1 MYSNLLQ
8 WRQIRK
14 KILVDGKSIQSISK
28 SSGISRNTIRKI
40 LKTESPPGYGGRK
53 TQKEKKYSSIKTVKL
68 SKTELDQIRWQEWIY
83 EIERG
88 NLLVHKWEKALSG
101 QNIHNRKI
109 VLAVM
114 AKEEGF
120 TIQAISRHLGISR
133 NTIFFRLNAYIAG
146 GIDGLLGRK
155 SKPRLVD
162 DVAFTKALF
171 TLLHEPPSLSGFN
184 RTSWRLDDL
193 RQALSTQGIKVC
205 KDIIS
210 KAIHKAGFRWR
221 SAKVVLTSNDPKY
234 REKLERIQS
243 ILSNLDEA
251 ERFFSIDEYG
261 PFAIKTKAG
270 RILSGPDEH
279 PSVPQWQKSKGWLI
293 ATAALEL
300 SRNQITH
307 FYSKA
312 KNTAEMIKMAEI
324 LLAQYA
330 DCKKLYLSWD
340 AASWHMSKELLAFVK
355 NNNNKNDGT
364 PLLELVPLP
373 ASAQFLNVIESF
385 FSGMSRAI
393 IHNSDYQSVEFA
405 KEAIDRYIKDRNN
418 HYAKNPKRAGK
429 KIWGEE
435 RTKATFDPANN
446 CKDPA
451 YR

>member
-1 MYSNLLQ
+1 MYSNVLQ

-14 KILVDGKSIQSISK
+14 KILVDGKSILSSSK
-28 SSGISRNTIRKI
+28 DTGISRNTIRKI
-40 LKTESPPGYGGRK
+40 LKTEIPPGYGGRK
-53 TQKEKKYSSIKTVKL
+53 TQNEKKHSSIKTEKL
-68 SKTELDQIRWQEWIY
+68 SKIELDRIRWQEWLY

-88 NLLVHKWEKALSG
+88 NLLVHKWKKILSG

-120 TIQAISRHLGISR
+120 TIRAISEHLGISR
-133 NTIFFRLNAYIAG
+133 NTILFRSNAYIAG

-155 SKPRLVD
+155 SKPSLVD

-193 RQALSTQGIKVC
+193 RQALSTRGIKVC

-210 KAIHKAGFRWR
+210 KAIHKSGFRWR
-221 SAKVVLTSNDPKY
+221 SAKVVLTSNDPNY

-243 ILSNLDEA
+243 ILSNLGED

-270 RILSGPDEH
+270 RILSGPDEY

-324 LLAQYA
+324 LLAQYS

-385 FSGMSRAI
+385 FSGMARAI

-405 KEAIDRYIKDRNN
+405 KEAIDRYITDRNEN
-418 HYAKNPKRAGK
+418 YLKNPKRAGK
-429 KIWGEE
+429 KIWGKE
-435 RTKATFDPANN
+435 RTKAIFDPANN

>member
-8 WRQIRK
+8 WRKIRK
-14 KILVDGKSIQSISK
+14 EILIDGISIHSISK
-28 SSGISRNTIRKI
+28 GTGISRNTIRKI
-40 LKTESPPGYGGRK
+40 LKTENPTGYRGQGLL
-53 TQKEKKYSSIKTVKL
+53 KKKKHSSIKTEKP
-68 SKTELDQIRWQEWIY
+68 SKTDLDRIKWQEWIY

-88 NLLVHKWEKALSG
+88 NLLVQKWERALSG
-101 QNIHNRKI
+101 QNIHKRKI

-120 TIQAISRHLGISR
+120 TIRAISEHLSVSR
-133 NTIFFRLNAYIAG
+133 NTILFRSNAYIKG
-146 GIDGLLGRK
+146 GMEGLLGRK
-155 SKPRLVD
+155 SKPSLVD

-193 RQALSTQGIKVC
+193 RQALLTKGFEAGRG
-205 KDIIS
+205 IIS
-210 KAIHKAGFRWR
+210 KAIRKAGFRWR
-221 SAKVVLTSNDPKY
+221 SAKVVLTSKDPKY
-234 REKLERIQS
+234 REKLEHIQS
-243 ILSNLDEA
+243 ILSNLDED

-261 PFAIKTKAG
+261 PFAIKTKPG
-270 RILSGPDEH
+270 RILSGPGEN

-324 LLAQYA
+324 LLAQYT

-340 AASWHMSKELLAFVK
+340 AASWHMSKVLLTFVK

-405 KEAIDRYIKDRNN
+405 KEAIDRYIRDRNN
-418 HYAKNPKRAGK
+418 HYEENPKRAGK
-429 KIWGEE
+429 KIWGKE
-435 RTKATFDPANN
+435 RTKATFDPSNN